1 MRFKKGKIDL
11 FLFSFIF
18 LFILLGTVSAG
29 YSNCEKYGNCKP
41 VSTEGFDGILRS
53 KNLTL
58 TLSTLVY
65 SNWTGQ
71 VNWTWLSGTYGAM
84 TDVTYENDSGTIT
97 SMMDDGLVLALNFD
111 NVTGLTGTNDN
122 TTCRANY
129 GLYQTCP
136 SLSNANLIATGRYGG
151 SNQFSG
157 GPTSNHI
164 YYGNLSGT
172 TGPII
177 AYSFWINSDYPF
189 NATQAVGINTTISPI
204 SFTYG
209 AWNDVYLGQSTSVT
223 NDEIICVRYTNAS
236 YSQTAGMNCYTSATD
251 NYPANTWYHMMFAWN
266 GSDYNIYVNGIKKDN
281 FAYHVGPGIPI
292 LASYLLIGRSYASPQ
307 YPFYGEIDEFRM
319 WNQSHALFT
328 DEDVRVQYTSNL
340 ARVNS
345 TYWSF
350 NSTDTGTTND
360 VCRWNSMLNECFQT
374 PTTVTY
380 SATLGLNNAG
390 KFSIN
395 TLTGAGNAFL
405 CVDNTGAF
413 YRSGVACV

>member
-71 VNWTWLSGTYGAM
+71 VNFTWLSGTYGAM

-136 SLSNANLIATGRYGG
+136 TLSNVELNTSGRYGG
-151 SNQFSG
+151 QNNFKGSG
-157 GPTSNHI
+157 LSNHI
-164 YYGNLSGT
+164 YYANLNAT
-172 TGPII
+172 TGQTS
-177 AYSFWINSDYPF
+177 AFSLWMKLDYPF
-189 NATQAVGINTTISPI
+189 NATLATELNKTFGLMSN
-204 SFTYG
+204 TYG
-209 AWNDVYLGQSTSVT
+209 AWNDVYFGQSTSIVA
-223 NDEIICVRYTNAS
+223 NEVICMRYTNTTGVGSSA
-236 YSQTAGMNCYTSATD
+236 MNCYVNATE
-251 NYPANTWYHMMFAWN
+251 NFLANTWYHYLFAWN
-266 GSDYNIYVNGIKKDN
+266 GSDYNIYVNGVKKDN
-281 FAYHVGPGIPI
+281 FAYHVGPAIPI
-292 LASYLLIGRSYASPQ
+292 ASTYLLIGRTYQSPY
-307 YPFYGEIDEFRM
+307 YPIVGSIDEFRL
-319 WNQSHALFT
+319 WNMSRALFT
-328 DEDVRVQYTSNL
+328 ASDVKAIYNSNL